1 MKSAYKA
8 IGEIAHEIFK
18 QDKTMSVNELEGILK
33 QKGLLLELDLDVTES
48 IGLAY
53 DAFDKEG
60 DPEIAT
66 CIAKSFTL

>member
-18 QDKTMSVNELEGILK
+18 QDKTMTVNELEGILK
-33 QKGLLLELDLDVTES
+33 QKGLLLDLDVTES

-53 DAFDKEG
+53 DAFDEEG
-60 DPEIAT
+60 DQEIAT

>member
-8 IGEIAHEIFK
+8 IGEIAHEIFN
-18 QDKTMSVNELEGILK
+18 QDKTMTVNELEGILK
-33 QKGLLLELDLDVTES
+33 QKGLLLDLDVTES

-53 DAFDKEG
+53 DAFDEEG
-60 DPEIAT
+60 DQEIAT